1 MFKSVVHSQQGQ
13 RSPNNEDASL
23 ALTSAGIFAVA
34 DGVGGGPAGDQASKL
49 ALQTID
55 SYLSTGKVTQNKI
68 TSAIIA
74 ANSSVIELA
83 KNTRLQGMASTLSL
97 AWIEANKVLCFNVGD
112 SRIYHWN
119 QQGLKQ
125 LTNDH
130 VTEIE
135 KQGRLKTY
143 VTKAIGI
150 ADNPGTEITLADWN
164 EGDMLLL
171 MSDGISDKLPKQ
183 DLEEIC
189 KHNNYSM
196 VDKANTMIELA
207 TLNGSTDD
215 KTIIIV
221 F

>member
-1 MFKSVVHSQQGQ
+1 MLKTVVHSQQGQ

-49 ALQTID
+49 TLQTID
-55 SYLSTGKVTQNKI
+55 NYLSAGEVSQNMI

-74 ANSSVIELA
+74 ANSRVIELA
-83 KNTRLQGMASTLSL
+83 NNTRLQGMASTLSL
-97 AWIEANKVLCFNVGD
+97 AWIEANQVVCFNVGD

-119 QQGLKQ
+119 QQQLSQ

-150 ADNPGTEITLADWN
+150 ADNPGTEITLADW
-164 EGDMLLL
+164 EKGDMLLL
-171 MSDGISDKLPKQ
+171 MSDGISDKLPEH

-189 KHNNYSM
+189 KHTQYSM
-196 VDKANTMIELA
+196 FDKANMMIKHA
-207 TLNGSTDD
+207 ALNGSTDD